1 MGIRAT
7 EGHRTWL
14 FDLAHGNLSEPQI
27 MQGFIRY
34 YVLEG
39 CLLANVQ
46 DDLVFRTAFGSR
58 YVEQAME
65 SLREVLEKMAWGGGK

>member
-46 DDLVFRTAFGSR
+46 DDLVFRTAFGGQ
-58 YVEQAME
+58 YAEQAME
-65 SLREVLEKMAWGGGK
+65 SLREVLEKAVGGGGK